1 MDDCRL
7 EVADE
12 TVADEEGP
20 ADKVVGD
27 VEEGPVPD
35 KAVRSFELEHVEFE
49 DDVDADNVDV
59 EDEIDGDELS

>member
-1 MDDCRL
+1 MDDCKL

-12 TVADEEGP
+12 TAADEEGP

-27 VEEGPVPD
+27 VPD
-35 KAVRSFELEHVEFE
+35 KAVRSFVLEHVEFD